1 VQGYVLFMSV
11 IAMIVF
17 AFADAVVLMIEPRAG
32 LR

>member
-1 VQGYVLFMSV
+1 MSV

-17 AFADAVVLMIEPRAG
+17 ALADAVVLMIEPRAG